1 MFRWQ
6 LTKNVAH
13 KGMSNIHFSG
23 YEASN
28 YEISLF
34 TFVKYEGVSYLTK
47 LSSMDGSQLWTYT
60 MPTYTDSNE
69 PIFLDFTTLDD
80 TTEIITTLQM
90 DGVSSY
96 RIIQLEI

>member
-13 KGMSNIHFSG
+13 KGMINIHFSG

-47 LSSMDGSQLWTYT
+47 LSSMDGS
-60 MPTYTDSNE
+60 
-69 PIFLDFTTLDD
+69 
-80 TTEIITTLQM
+80 
-90 DGVSSY
+90 
-96 RIIQLEI
+96 